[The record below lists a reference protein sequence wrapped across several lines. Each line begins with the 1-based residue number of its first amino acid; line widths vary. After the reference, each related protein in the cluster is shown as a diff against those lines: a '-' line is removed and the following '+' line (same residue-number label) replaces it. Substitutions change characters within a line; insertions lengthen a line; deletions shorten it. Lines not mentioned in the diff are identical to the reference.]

1 MTSVQQPADPGQ
13 APAEND
19 PTAALPT
26 DRQDERLVSSDGIG
40 ATLSSFWNR
49 VRGGELGN
57 LPVILGLIVIASVF
71 YAIEPRFLSSYNL
84 VSILMFAAPVGIIS
98 LGIVLVLLLGE
109 IDLSVG
115 SLSGFAASVMAVLLV
130 REDQP
135 IAVAI
140 LAAVLVGTAVGLV
153 FGLLRTRVGVPSFV
167 FSLAGLLAFQG
178 ALFYTLGKNATT
190 PLPSDSS
197 LVQFA
202 KFGYVD
208 PTWSYV
214 LVLAITA
221 VFLAGQLLGRRRRT
235 AAGLSVGWY
244 PLVWVKTAA
253 LGGGLL
259 WLSSYLNVDRGW
271 PKVWALFALLV
282 VVMDLILRKTA
293 WGRHIY
299 AVGGNEEAARR
310 SGIKVDRTYI
320 TVFMTC
326 STLAALGGVMAAGIL
341 GSVSRDS
348 GTNGL
353 ELTAIAAAVIGGAS
367 LFGGRGSAYAAM
379 LGILVL
385 QAIESGLNQ
394 VNVDSSVRFMVTGG
408 VLLLAVTIDSISRKA
423 RTASGR
429 G

>member
-1 MTSVQQPADPGQ
+1 MTPVQPVQEQSGVD
-13 APAEND
+13 D
-19 PTAALPT
+19 PTAALPN
-26 DRQDERLVSSDGIG
+26 DRQDERLRSSEGVG
-40 ATLSSFWNR
+40 ATLAAFWDR
-49 VRGGELGN
+49 LRGGDLGN
-57 LPVILGLIVIASVF
+57 MPVVIGLLIIATVF

-84 VSILMFAAPVGIIS
+84 VSILSFAAPTGIIA

-115 SLSGFAASVMAVLLV
+115 SLSGFSAAVMAVLLV

-135 IAVAI
+135 IALAI
-140 LAAVLVGTAVGLV
+140 LAAILVGTAVGLV

-190 PLPSDSS
+190 PLPTDSA

-202 KFGYVD
+202 KFGYVE
-208 PTWSYV
+208 PVWSYV
-214 LVLAITA
+214 IVVAITA
-221 VFLAGQLLGRRRRT
+221 IYLAGQLFGRRRRT
-235 AAGLSVGWY
+235 SAGLSVGWF

-259 WLSSYLNVDRGW
+259 WLSSYLNIDRGW
-271 PKVWALFALLV
+271 PKVWALFAVLV
-282 VVMDLILRKTA
+282 VLMDLILRKTA
-293 WGRHIY
+293 WGRHVY

-310 SGIKVDRTYI
+310 SGIKVDRTYVS
-320 TVFMTC
+320 VFMVC
-326 STLAALGGVMAAGIL
+326 SSLAALGGVMAAGIL

-394 VNVDSSVRFMVTGG
+394 VDVDSSVRFMVTGG
-408 VLLLAVTIDSISRKA
+408 VLLLAVTIDSVSRKA
-423 RTASGR
+423 RAASGR
-429 G
+429 A